1 MNKRRET
8 SRNPIYSTQRGVVVG
23 GAIGLYMGIFFRP
36 SREPDLG
43 FVFGLI
49 VVATLVTVALRLARK
64 TVTRASLG
72 RETLRSFALYFFALL
87 SLEGRHYVLNAAG
100 PVVLVLFT
108 TLLGVLIGYIWVN
121 FGGSVRNY
129 GEAAQ
134 DEKGR

>member
-108 TLLGVLIGYIWVN
+108 TILGVLIGYIWVN

>member
-64 TVTRASLG
+64 TVTRANLG

-134 DEKGR
+134 DEKVR

>member
-64 TVTRASLG
+64 QVTRANLG
-72 RETLRSFALYFFALL
+72 REPLRSFALYFFALL

>member
-49 VVATLVTVALRLARK
+49 VVATLVTVALRLVRK
-64 TVTRASLG
+64 TITRANLG

-108 TLLGVLIGYIWVN
+108 TLLGVLIGYIWFN

-134 DEKGR
+134 DEKDR

>member
-134 DEKGR
+134 DEKDR

>member
-1 MNKRRET
+1 VNKRRET

-49 VVATLVTVALRLARK
+49 VVATLVTIALRLARK
-64 TVTRASLG
+64 KVTRASLG

-134 DEKGR
+134 DEQGR